1 MPSVPRRVSI
11 IVLLAM
17 AALSPET
24 AAAQLSAD
32 QVLARMDELQRRN
45 KSESAVIEMRL
56 FDGDKEVQR
65 RELTVQSRTDDNDQT
80 SAFVEFTSPP
90 DIRGLRLLTVQT
102 GDDDDQ
108 RIYLPALRRVQ
119 RIAGSSRE
127 DRFAGSDLSYEDL
140 RVRDRDDYASRMVD
154 STDNAWTIESDPKD
168 DESPYSRIVAEID
181 KVMYAVTRA
190 RYFDK
195 KGRLTKILTAS
206 DFERYGSDVW
216 KASTITMEDVRE
228 DRRTELVYRERD
240 LDTEISPDVF
250 SDRYLRRGVQ

>member
-1 MPSVPRRVSI
+1 MPSIPRRVSI
-11 IVLLAM
+11 IALLAM
-17 AALSPET
+17 AAFSSVT

-65 RELTVQSRTDDNDQT
+65 RELTVLSRTDDNGQT

-90 DIRGLRLLTVQT
+90 DIRGLRLLTVQA
-102 GDDDDQ
+102 GGDDDQ

-140 RVRDRDDYASRMVD
+140 RVRDRDDYTSRMID
-154 STDNAWTIESDPKD
+154 STDSAWTIESDPED

-181 KVMYAVTRA
+181 KVRYVVIRA
-190 RYFDK
+190 HYFDK
-195 KGRLTKILTAS
+195 KGRLAKILTAS

-216 KASTITMEDVRE
+216 KASKITMEDVRE